1 MKRRIIAALMALCLC
16 IGLLPATALAA
27 TAGDDDSPVTLEYE
41 NDGIANDYSVNV
53 FVYTDQGENPVK
65 TLSVNDARMADNDM
79 KITVV
84 DSQYEIDHID
94 FDGVSTAE
102 TEWIAPDL
110 RSYSFTCSFVAI
122 TADTLNVSVYLRTV
136 QKKPTVEGDVYS
148 ERWLDVGLRV
158 YDSQL
163 LKMLHLED
171 QEVSPATE
179 IASIKWNF
187 YHGINDAVVDENSIN
202 RENDYWECVALDN
215 YHGWAI
221 PYNVQSLEIT
231 YRDNAGANEQ
241 TVTIPAG
248 DLCFV
253 RGTIAGQPGY
263 EIQSGNEDLHIVYF
277 YNETDGNA
285 GNHYFPYA
293 IRFVEDGEAL
303 GDQMPPDPTYQDS
316 LYQFVNWEQN
326 DWDGDGTPFLSTTI
340 VNDDLTV
347 FARKMS
353 SASGGTEIHISNED
367 NRLFD
372 RVAELF
378 NEESQSDPELSAGD
392 IQKDSV
398 QIVVRDSGN
407 NATDKGGDGDRWMLV
422 NDDWYLVYSTYGLDH
437 IDFTHIESIDVY
449 FKVAGSDEEHKV
461 SIPVGEYPGDI
472 SVRMSDTE
480 NVVDLLVNG
489 PEVLP
494 RPEDPDPEP
503 GDDYAITG
511 IDKALVDSDEEKATA
526 TAAGIDVV
534 DYNYP
539 DAESGKVIIPDEDGA
554 TVTLLYAITVTGKA
568 GATFT
573 VTDEDADLVAGSVT
587 EDTAN
592 DTFSGTIPEEG
603 TITFYVSK
611 TFTAADING
620 DGNLT
625 NTATVAGKNEDDA
638 DPDEDEDTEET
649 PAEEDVTTIPLDVY
663 VYLRVEG
670 SGQNGELTDEDLAT
684 IAEWKLEKSNPD
696 DYYILG
702 KLSGVGLPEDILTD
716 GELTYEKYATYI
728 KQAFTDSKFMAYK
741 ENSVIDED
749 FLNGIAW
756 ENLVWA
762 SGAPGY
768 ESETQEGNC
777 LHLDGVLKLKSS
789 YDLTYDANGGT
800 INGNP
805 TFDVN
810 NITPANPTNY
820 KLGEETDY
828 TAPTHADEGTEDVLF
843 AGWTLTNT
851 EGKIYSVEDAKNG
864 SVPAA
869 VDAVDLT
876 KNDTVYALWSYDED
890 NDGTPDINEIIVTPA
905 DITIYTGGMGY
916 GGVTDAEGN
925 VIDEY
930 EGSGLP
936 KPGYHITLPA
946 GLADELGLK
955 DGIDLAKALSFS
967 YSGTDELTGEAVT
980 RAWDM
985 TCAGVYSNT
994 PLRYVYSLNADKVTD
1009 TEVRLL
1015 FKDAEGNVKD
1025 NDQIDMSAE
1034 APSAKYTMTINPGG
1048 LDQKAI
1054 KAVFTVNGGQP
1065 VERSVFIDTGTLTIR
1080 SITDPDQEVT
1090 TPIIASDD
1098 QVTGDTITAQ
1108 AGNGVTYHVNDSEV
1122 RVDAGRVELLVD
1134 EVSGSEEF
1142 NQALGDD
1149 AISEVEADAVLNV
1162 SLTTPAYDLAYL
1174 DLVDAQNGNAVVTV
1188 DSGELTIHWPVPA
1201 DAADDSKFYVVHY
1214 HDGMDRETPVDQN
1227 AVANINNTVKAATQ
1241 DGDYITFTTSTFSP
1255 FALVYEKDGTT
1266 PPVTQYT
1273 VTYDANGG
1281 RGTMASQTVNAGDSV
1296 TIRSNAFTRSNY
1308 AFDGWNT
1315 RADGRGTSYGPGD
1328 SLTVNGNI
1336 TLYAQWDYTGGG
1348 DYNPKDATLRFNS
1361 RGGTEFDDIVR
1372 DDPFEYNPYNKIPT
1386 RPGYRFTGW
1395 YDSSRLDDRYDEDE
1409 EISVPMGITTVWA
1422 GWEETSVPSM
1432 LNGDDHYAYIQGY
1445 SDGTVRP
1452 NANITRAQVA
1462 TIFFRLLD
1470 EDVRDDNLT
1479 TYNTFPDVDE
1489 DYWANTAIS
1498 TMASLGVINGRNSGL
1513 FDPDAYITRAE
1524 FAAICARFDDSGVD
1538 GITTFTDT
1546 VGHWAEDEISRA
1558 AALGWI
1564 QGYSDGTF
1572 RPNQYITRAQA
1583 VTMINR
1589 VLCRLPEDTD
1599 DLLSGMNTWTDCH
1612 EDDWFYLAIQEATN
1626 SHDFVAKDRVYESW
1640 TDLNRAPDWSRYE

>member
-1 MKRRIIAALMALCLC
+1 MYQPVGNWEVYNIVYVPDGEQIGNRMPPAPDYGTQDFVSWQTNRDGGGVTLTETTVINEPWTVYGTKTSAGGGTAYHVMRDSDSGRYNALQDELADLYNAEN
-16 IGLLPATALAA
+16 GTAYGK
-27 TAGDDDSPVTLEYE
+27 GDVQINTIQVNGEDGEYTNPIYHTNGWNDDSSYYYIYNIDAYASDLTPDKKNTRVPVNEVTGITVTGRIVDQEFTLTIPEDEFSLKEITNAGSADTIIEIRVLEKLDGIKKEIVKNQTDVPEGIKNITLPDENNKVTIPDGGSVTLLY
-41 NDGIANDYSVNV
+41 
-53 FVYTDQGENPVK
+53 
-65 TLSVNDARMADNDM
+65 
-79 KITVV
+79 KITVTG
-84 DSQYEIDHID
+84 DEKAQYIVTDE
-94 FDGVSTAE
+94 GATRVSG
-102 TEWIAPDL
+102 DQL
-110 RSYSFTCSFVAI
+110 SG
-122 TADTLNVSVYLRTV
+122 TL
-136 QKKPTVEGDVYS
+136 
-148 ERWLDVGLRV
+148 
-158 YDSQL
+158 
-163 LKMLHLED
+163 
-171 QEVSPATE
+171 
-179 IASIKWNF
+179 
-187 YHGINDAVVDENSIN
+187 DA
-202 RENDYWECVALDN
+202 
-215 YHGWAI
+215 
-221 PYNVQSLEIT
+221 
-231 YRDNAGANEQ
+231 
-241 TVTIPAG
+241 
-248 DLCFV
+248 
-253 RGTIAGQPGY
+253 
-263 EIQSGNEDLHIVYF
+263 
-277 YNETDGNA
+277 
-285 GNHYFPYA
+285 
-293 IRFVEDGEAL
+293 DGEAVIYVTKTFTEATDGKL
-303 GDQMPPDPTYQDS
+303 TNSATLQNNETTLPPDSGDDEDE
-316 LYQFVNWEQN
+316 VIV
-326 DWDGDGTPFLSTTI
+326 DVDG
-340 VNDDLTV
+340 
-347 FARKMS
+347 
-353 SASGGTEIHISNED
+353 ED
-367 NRLFD
+367 
-372 RVAELF
+372 
-378 NEESQSDPELSAGD
+378 
-392 IQKDSV
+392 
-398 QIVVRDSGN
+398 
-407 NATDKGGDGDRWMLV
+407 
-422 NDDWYLVYSTYGLDH
+422 
-437 IDFTHIESIDVY
+437 
-449 FKVAGSDEEHKV
+449 
-461 SIPVGEYPGDI
+461 
-472 SVRMSDTE
+472 
-480 NVVDLLVNG
+480 
-489 PEVLP
+489 
-494 RPEDPDPEP
+494 
-503 GDDYAITG
+503 DDYAITG
-511 IDKALVDSDEEKATA
+511 IDKALVDSDEEKAAA
-526 TAAGIDVV
+526 TAAGIDWA
-534 DYNYP
+534 DYDFP
-539 DAESGKVIIPDEDGA
+539 TDGKVIIPENG
-554 TVTLLYAITVTGKA
+554 TVTLLYAITVTGEESA
-568 GATFT
+568 AFT
-573 VTDEDADLVAGSVT
+573 VTDTGATLVSENVTAD
-587 EDTAN
+587 EN
-592 DTFSGTIPEEG
+592 DTFTGSIPDG
-603 TITFYVSK
+603 GSITFYVSK
-611 TFTAADING
+611 TFTATDING

-625 NTATVAGKNEDDA
+625 NTATVAGDA

-728 KQAFTDSKFMAYK
+728 KQAFTDDKFTAYK
-741 ENSVIDED
+741 GNSVIDED

-800 INGNP
+800 IGGNP

-820 KLGEETDY
+820 KLGEETGY
-828 TAPTHADEGTEDVLF
+828 TAPTHDDEGTKNVLF

-876 KNDTVYALWSYDED
+876 ETKTVYALWSYDED

-905 DITIYTGGMGY
+905 DITIYTGGTGY
-916 GGVTDAEGN
+916 GGVTNADGTI
-925 VIDEY
+925 IDDTS
-930 EGSGLP
+930 GSGLP

-946 GLADELGLK
+946 GLAAELGLG
-955 DGIDLAKALSFS
+955 DGIDLAGKLSFS
-967 YSGTDELTGEAVT
+967 YSGEDSLDGKEGTVT
-980 RAWDM
+980 RNWGM
-985 TCAGVYSNT
+985 SYMGVYSTNPT
-994 PLRYVYSLNADKVTD
+994 RYVYSLNADTVTD

-1015 FKDAEGNVKD
+1015 FKDAKGSVKE

-1034 APSAKYTMTINPGG
+1034 APSAEYTMTINPGG

-1065 VERSVFIDTGTLTIR
+1065 VERSVFIDTGVLTIR
-1080 SITDPDQEVT
+1080 SITDPDREVT
-1090 TPIIASDD
+1090 TPIVANGES
-1098 QVTGDTITAQ
+1098 VTGSTIIAQ
-1108 AGNGVTYHVNDSEV
+1108 AGNGVTYHVNESEV
-1122 RVDAGRVELLVD
+1122 PVAAERVHLLVD
-1134 EVSGSEEF
+1134 EVSDNQEF
-1142 NQALGDD
+1142 NQALGED
-1149 AISEVEADAVLNV
+1149 AISEVRTDEVLNV
-1162 SLTTPAYDLAYL
+1162 SLTNPAYDLAYL
-1174 DLVDAQNGNAVVTV
+1174 DLVDTQNGNAVVTV

-1201 DAADDSKFYVVHY
+1201 DAAEDSEFYVVHY

-1266 PPVTQYT
+1266 PADT
-1273 VTYDANGG
+1273 VTVTFKVVNGTWRNGSSQDIVHTINKGTSLAANSIAVPTG
-1281 RGTMASQTVNAGDSV
+1281 M
-1296 TIRSNAFTRSNY
+1296 
-1308 AFDGWNT
+1308 
-1315 RADGRGTSYGPGD
+1315 RADSG
-1328 SLTVNGNI
+1328 
-1336 TLYAQWDYTGGG
+1336 YTGGSWNTTPNTTTALNNDVTYTYSFTKSG
-1348 DYNPKDATLRFNS
+1348 GGEYNPKDATLRFNS
-1361 RGGTEFDDIVR
+1361 RGGTEFDDEVR
-1372 DDPFEYNPYNKIPT
+1372 DAPFEYNPYNKIPS

-1395 YDSSRLDDRYDEDE
+1395 YNNSSLDRRYPEDE
-1409 EISVPMGITTVWA
+1409 KIDVPLGITTVFA

>member
-27 TAGDDDSPVTLEYE
+27 TAGDDGSLVTLEYE
-41 NDGIANDYSVNV
+41 NDGIANNYRVNV
-53 FVYTDQGENPVK
+53 SVYTDQGENPVK

-136 QKKPTVEGDVYS
+136 QEKPAVEGDVYS

-163 LKMLHLED
+163 LKMLHLEG

-187 YHGINDAVVDENSIN
+187 YHGIDDAVVDENPIN
-202 RENDYWECVALDN
+202 RENDYWDCLALDN

-241 TVTIPAG
+241 TVTIPVG

-263 EIQSGNEDLHIVYF
+263 EIRSRNEDLRIVYF
-277 YNETDGNA
+277 YNETNGHA
-285 GNHYFPYA
+285 GNNYFPYA
-293 IRFVEDGEAL
+293 IRFVDDGEAL
-303 GDQMPPDPTYQDS
+303 GDQMPADPTYQDS

-326 DWDGDGTPFLSTTI
+326 DWDGDGMPFLSTTI

-353 SASGGTEIHISNED
+353 STSGGTEIHISNES
-367 NRLFD
+367 NQLFD

-407 NATDKGGDGDRWMLV
+407 RATDKGGTADGWIWPDE
-422 NDDWYLVYSTYGLDH
+422 DWYLVYSTYGLDH
-437 IDFTHIESIDVY
+437 IDFTQIESIDVY
-449 FKVAGSDEEHKV
+449 FKVAGSDEEHMV
-461 SIPVGEYPGDI
+461 TIPVGEYPGDI

-511 IDKALVDSDEEKATA
+511 IDKALVDSEDEKSAA
-526 TAAGIDVV
+526 QNAGIVV
-534 DYNYP
+534 DSYTYP
-539 DAESGKVIIPDEDGA
+539 NDEGTVIIPEDGA
-554 TVTLLYAITVTGKA
+554 VTLLYAITVEGEA
-568 GATFT
+568 GTAFT
-573 VTDEDADLVAGSVT
+573 VTDKDATLVAIDSVAIT
-587 EDTAN
+587 QTD
-592 DTFSGTIPEEG
+592 DTFTGSIPDG
-603 TITFYVSK
+603 GSITFYVSK
-611 TFTAADING
+611 TFDADDLVNASEG
-620 DGNLT
+620 DGTVLQ
-625 NTATVAGKNEDDA
+625 NTANVAGENEGDA
-638 DPDEDEDTEET
+638 DPDEAEDTEET
-649 PAEEDVTTIPLDVY
+649 PAEEEVTTISRDVY

-670 SGQNGELTDEDLAT
+670 TGDGGALTAEEQELVKDWGLTPSEPKT
-684 IAEWKLEKSNPD
+684 
-696 DYYILG
+696 YYILG
-702 KLSGVGLPEDILTD
+702 KLSDVELPEDIPTT
-716 GELTYEKYATYI
+716 GELNYETYAKYIT
-728 KQAFTDSKFMAYK
+728 QAFTDDKFTAHNDNKNVDDLLKQIDSWEKLSWAY
-741 ENSVIDED
+741 
-749 FLNGIAW
+749 
-756 ENLVWA
+756 
-762 SGAPGY
+762 GAPGY
-768 ESETQEGNC
+768 NVEGNC

-800 INGNP
+800 I
-805 TFDVN
+805 DS
-810 NITPANPTNY
+810 
-820 KLGEETDY
+820 EETKTVSDIPAEGAENY
-828 TAPTHADEGTEDVLF
+828 TLDTTIKPKYADESVLF
-843 AGWTLTNT
+843 AGWTLTDT

-869 VDAVDLT
+869 VDTVT
-876 KNDTVYALWSYDED
+876 KTVYALWSYDED

-905 DITIYTGGMGY
+905 DITIYTGGTGY
-916 GGVTDAEGN
+916 GGVTNADGTI
-925 VIDEY
+925 IDDTS
-930 EGSGLP
+930 GSGLP

-946 GLADELGLK
+946 GLAAELGLK
-955 DGIDLAKALSFS
+955 DGTDLANALSFS
-967 YSGTDELTGEAVT
+967 YSGIDTLTGQTVT

-985 TCAGVYSNT
+985 SCAGVYSNT
-994 PLRYVYSLNADKVTD
+994 PLRYVYSLNADTVTD

-1015 FKDAEGNVKD
+1015 FKDAGGNVKE
-1025 NDQIDMSAE
+1025 NDQIDMSAN
-1034 APSAKYTMTINPGG
+1034 APSAEYTMTINPGG

-1080 SITDPDQEVT
+1080 SITDPDREVT
-1090 TPIIASDD
+1090 TPIVANGES
-1098 QVTGDTITAQ
+1098 VTGSTIIAQ
-1108 AGNGVTYHVNDSEV
+1108 AGNGVTYHVNESEV
-1122 RVDAGRVELLVD
+1122 PVAAERVHLLVD
-1134 EVSGSEEF
+1134 EVSDNQEF
-1142 NQALGDD
+1142 NQALGED
-1149 AISEVEADAVLNV
+1149 AISEVKEDEALHA
-1162 SLTTPAYDLAYL
+1162 SLTNPMYDLAYL
-1174 DLVDAQNGNAVVTV
+1174 DLVDAENGNAVVTV
-1188 DSGELTIHWPVPA
+1188 ESGELTIHWPVPA
-1201 DAADDSKFYVVHY
+1201 DAAEDSDFYVVHY
-1214 HDGMDRETPVDQN
+1214 HDGMDRETAVDQD
-1227 AVANINNTVKAATQ
+1227 ALAGVENTVQEVEKTENGQ
-1241 DGDYITFTTSTFSP
+1241 YITFKTSTFSP
-1255 FALVYEKDGTT
+1255 FALVYEKTSTPAETVTVTFKISHGTWSDGTDSDR
-1266 PPVTQYT
+1266 T
-1273 VTYDANGG
+1273 VTITKGTALPAAQIPTGMQPDSGYTGG
-1281 RGTMASQTVNAGDSV
+1281 SWDTTPNTTTLLNSNV
-1296 TIRSNAFTRSNY
+1296 TYTYSFTRS
-1308 AFDGWNT
+1308 
-1315 RADGRGTSYGPGD
+1315 
-1328 SLTVNGNI
+1328 
-1336 TLYAQWDYTGGG
+1336 GGG
-1348 DYNPKDATLRFNS
+1348 EYNPKDATLRFNS

-1372 DDPFEYNPYNKIPT
+1372 NDPFKYNPYNKIPS

-1395 YDSSRLDDRYDEDE
+1395 YDSSRLDNRYDEDE
-1409 EISVPMGITTVWA
+1409 EISVPKGITTVFA
-1422 GWEETSVPSM
+1422 GWEETSVPGM

>member
-1 MKRRIIAALMALCLC
+1 MKMKRRIIAALMALCLC
-16 IGLLPATALAA
+16 IGLLPATALAVDDVGPA
-27 TAGDDDSPVTLEYE
+27 TDYITVANGGMSSDSGDV
-41 NDGIANDYSVNV
+41 I
-53 FVYTDQGENPVK
+53 
-65 TLSVNDARMADNDM
+65 
-79 KITVV
+79 ITVV
-84 DSQYEIDHID
+84 DSTTGQTLGRTTFQLDCLNNSFTITLTAKAASEYEIESVSYEGPYTSSQTATQWQID
-94 FDGVSTAE
+94 NWTDTYGNEFTVTLCPEHEAPRLPEGEIGYGEQDDWTAVRYYR
-102 TEWIAPDL
+102 L
-110 RSYSFTCSFVAI
+110 
-122 TADTLNVSVYLRTV
+122 
-136 QKKPTVEGDVYS
+136 
-148 ERWLDVGLRV
+148 
-158 YDSQL
+158 YDEQI
-163 LKMLHLED
+163 LKMLRFKGVT
-171 QEVSPATE
+171 VSPDTTIE
-179 IASIKWNF
+179 GVTPTWVTSFGTPGTGSDKSF
-187 YHGINDAVVDENSIN
+187 STQN
-202 RENDYWECVALDN
+202 REHDYWELSVTTTIDN
-215 YHGWAI
+215 LS
-221 PYNVQSLEIT
+221 NVQPGNLRKLTIT
-231 YRDNAGANEQ
+231 YDNGSGEQSVDIYSKDLRCVKGTEAGYDHHYVIEL
-241 TVTIPAG
+241 
-248 DLCFV
+248 DDDSF
-253 RGTIAGQPGY
+253 
-263 EIQSGNEDLHIVYF
+263 HIVYF
-277 YNETDGNA
+277 YNAEDANTTN
-285 GNHYFPYA
+285 FTLYA
-293 IRFVEDGEAL
+293 VEFVDHGQTLGEN
-303 GDQMPPDPTYQDS
+303 MPDPPTYAS
-316 LYQFVNWEQN
+316 GTYYQFVNWEQN
-326 DWDGDGTPFLSTTI
+326 SWNGTGLPLLSTTVINEDI
-340 VNDDLTV
+340 VA
-347 FARKMS
+347 FARKTS
-353 SASGGTEIHISNED
+353 TSTSGTQIEVSNED
-367 NRLFD
+367 NQLFD
-372 RVAELF
+372 RVAELY
-378 NEESQSDPELSAGD
+378 
-392 IQKDSV
+392 
-398 QIVVRDSGN
+398 
-407 NATDKGGDGDRWMLV
+407 NATVSDGGTTITGDSINKESVYIIATDADGDSTANANEDGWKLL
-422 NDDWYLVYSTYGLDH
+422 DEDWYRIFATIGTDNVDISTIQSITVHFQANGL
-437 IDFTHIESIDVY
+437 TGEQSVT
-449 FKVAGSDEEHKV
+449 
-461 SIPVGEYPGDI
+461 IPVGENAGDMTKLLDQI
-472 SVRMSDTE
+472 GGNVLQLEVIPKPTAPDDKELTGDTGLLSEGTVTVDCVGKSDHAAQTDGLLSGTYSIGEVYWSGTSTE
-480 NVVDLLVNG
+480 GAYYVDITSIA
-489 PEVLP
+489 
-494 RPEDPDPEP
+494 PDAYVTAYNTDVAPDHTLSPAGQESKT
-503 GDDYAITG
+503 ITL
-511 IDKALVDSDEEKATA
+511 KWVDSNWT
-526 TAAGIDVV
+526 V
-534 DYNYP
+534 DTDIP
-539 DAESGKVIIPDEDGA
+539 VI
-554 TVTLLYAITVTGKA
+554 
-568 GATFT
+568 FT
-573 VTDEDADLVAGSVT
+573 VTCDDEETPDPG
-587 EDTAN
+587 
-592 DTFSGTIPEEG
+592 EG
-603 TITFYVSK
+603 TIS
-611 TFTAADING
+611 
-620 DGNLT
+620 
-625 NTATVAGKNEDDA
+625 
-638 DPDEDEDTEET
+638 
-649 PAEEDVTTIPLDVY
+649 LDVY

-670 SGQNGELTDEDLAT
+670 TGEDGALTSDEQELVSSWGLT
-684 IAEWKLEKSNPD
+684 HSEPKT
-696 DYYILG
+696 YYILG

-728 KQAFTDSKFMAYK
+728 EQAFTDNKFTAHNDSEKVDDLLKQIDSWEKLSWAY
-741 ENSVIDED
+741 
-749 FLNGIAW
+749 
-756 ENLVWA
+756 
-762 SGAPGY
+762 GAPEYVG
-768 ESETQEGNC
+768 SDTLC

-789 YDLTYDANGGT
+789 YDLTYDANGGK
-800 INGNP
+800 INGED

-810 NITPANPTNY
+810 NITPLDPTNY
-820 KLGEETDY
+820 ELGKDTGY
-828 TAPTHADEGTEDVLF
+828 TAPTHVNVDDKTVLF
-843 AGWTLTNT
+843 AGWTLTDT
-851 EGKIYSVEDAKNG
+851 GEKIYSVEDAKNG

-876 KNDTVYALWSYDED
+876 EHDTVYALWSYDADKD
-890 NDGTPDINEIIVTPA
+890 NTPDINEIIVTPA

-1025 NDQIDMSAE
+1025 NDQINMSAN

-1080 SITDPDQEVT
+1080 SITDPDREVT
-1090 TPIIASDD
+1090 TPIVANGES
-1098 QVTGDTITAQ
+1098 VTGSTIIAQ
-1108 AGNGVTYHVNDSEV
+1108 AGNGVTYHVNESEV
-1122 RVDAGRVELLVD
+1122 PVAAERVHLLVD
-1134 EVSGSEEF
+1134 EVSDNQEF
-1142 NQALGDD
+1142 NRALGED
-1149 AISEVEADAVLNV
+1149 AISEVRTDEVLNV
-1162 SLTTPAYDLAYL
+1162 SLTNPAYDLAYL
-1174 DLVDAQNGNAVVTV
+1174 DLVDTQNGNAVVTV

-1201 DAADDSKFYVVHY
+1201 DAAEDSDFYVVHY

-1241 DGDYITFTTSTFSP
+1241 DGDCITFTTSTFSP
-1255 FALVYEKDGTT
+1255 FALVYEKTSTPTEQVTVTFKVVNGTWRNGSSQNIVYTINKGTT
-1266 PPVTQYT
+1266 LASNSIAVPTGMQPESGYT
-1273 VTYDANGG
+1273 GGSWDTTPNTTTTLNGNVTYTY
-1281 RGTMASQTVNAGDSV
+1281 R
-1296 TIRSNAFTRSNY
+1296 FTRS
-1308 AFDGWNT
+1308 
-1315 RADGRGTSYGPGD
+1315 
-1328 SLTVNGNI
+1328 
-1336 TLYAQWDYTGGG
+1336 GGG
-1348 DYNPKDATLRFNS
+1348 EYNPKDATLRFNS

-1372 DDPFEYNPYNKIPT
+1372 DDPFEYNPYNKIPS

-1395 YDSSRLDDRYDEDE
+1395 YDSSRLDNRYDEDE

-1479 TYNTFPDVDE
+1479 SYNTFPDVDE

>member
-27 TAGDDDSPVTLEYE
+27 GGSNTATGDYISLDYGTGSADIKITVNVFYDGEQIDTFTVNDGARSGNEMEIRLLETQKDLYDIESVDINPGGGAILTGSADSWDLGIWSVFDNPDVVIDVTLCDQYEPPEIVNKHDDWYDLTLEYRLYE
-41 NDGIANDYSVNV
+41 PQMLELLYLNGDADVNKDTTVSSIDVHFVDSYGISEDADLNSLPTGANNLPYR
-53 FVYTDQGENPVK
+53 YM
-65 TLSVNDARMADNDM
+65 TLS
-79 KITVV
+79 
-84 DSQYEIDHID
+84 
-94 FDGVSTAE
+94 
-102 TEWIAPDL
+102 
-110 RSYSFTCSFVAI
+110 
-122 TADTLNVSVYLRTV
+122 
-136 QKKPTVEGDVYS
+136 
-148 ERWLDVGLRV
+148 DVG
-158 YDSQL
+158 D
-163 LKMLHLED
+163 KGN
-171 QEVSPATE
+171 P
-179 IASIKWNF
+179 
-187 YHGINDAVVDENSIN
+187 
-202 RENDYWECVALDN
+202 DN
-215 YHGWAI
+215 IRY
-221 PYNVQSLEIT
+221 LEIT
-231 YRDNAGANEQ
+231 YDNNDGRGEK
-241 TVTIPAG
+241 TVKIYSG
-248 DLCFV
+248 DLRYV
-253 RGTIAGQPGY
+253 GKKVAGFPIY
-263 EIQSGNEDLHIVYF
+263 EIEARDDSESIVAF
-277 YNETDGNA
+277 YIEEGAESTTWSLYDVK
-285 GNHYFPYA
+285 
-293 IRFVEDGEAL
+293 FVKNGEAL
-303 GDQMPPDPTYQDS
+303 GYDRMPEDPTFPNTKYV
-316 LYQFVNWEQN
+316 FTNW
-326 DWDGDGTPFLSTTI
+326 DKSVDGGDPFLPYDPVTDHTVVYAQKTST
-340 VNDDLTV
+340 
-347 FARKMS
+347 S
-353 SASGGTEIHISNED
+353 GYGGTEYHAMNTGNALLDRFLELYNTENNTEYGLNDIDLDSFKIQVNGLDSDATNPNYWNNGWRSNND
-367 NRLFD
+367 YYRIINSTIDLGWQ
-372 RVAELF
+372 
-378 NEESQSDPELSAGD
+378 NETVSNTHVPHEQAQSITIYADVKGIPVEVVIPCGTNPGEIGKS
-392 IQKDSV
+392 SV
-398 QIVVRDSGN
+398 QDNIVQLIV
-407 NATDKGGDGDRWMLV
+407 NAPPKAPTDEDLTGDPDIPDDTGLLGDGAVTVECIKADADHESV
-422 NDDWYLVYSTYGLDH
+422 TYGL
-437 IDFTHIESIDVY
+437 
-449 FKVAGSDEEHKV
+449 KKG
-461 SIPVGEYPGDI
+461 
-472 SVRMSDTE
+472 
-480 NVVDLLVNG
+480 
-489 PEVLP
+489 
-494 RPEDPDPEP
+494 
-503 GDDYAITG
+503 YAIGEVEWRGTG
-511 IDKALVDSDEEKATA
+511 DAAAYYVD
-526 TAAGIDVV
+526 
-534 DYNYP
+534 
-539 DAESGKVIIPDEDGA
+539 
-554 TVTLLYAITVTGKA
+554 ITVTDDPYVVAYNNDDGVDVTHRITGEDTKTITLKWVGGEWSVSSA
-568 GATFT
+568 TPVTFT
-573 VTDEDADLVAGSVT
+573 VTCEEDDPTEPDFDADDLAGVDVKVICVQNFTDHKYETTLKDAPSTAYTTNIESFEGSFGGVGVDWKCTVSIDTDVFVGLFNSKAAEESWGTHAFSYATPDELVFYYTEASGWLCASDPTFTISVT
-587 EDTAN
+587 E
-592 DTFSGTIPEEG
+592 
-603 TITFYVSK
+603 
-611 TFTAADING
+611 
-620 DGNLT
+620 
-625 NTATVAGKNEDDA
+625 
-638 DPDEDEDTEET
+638 
-649 PAEEDVTTIPLDVY
+649 
-663 VYLRVEG
+663 
-670 SGQNGELTDEDLAT
+670 Q
-684 IAEWKLEKSNPD
+684 KSQ
-696 DYYILG
+696 Y
-702 KLSGVGLPEDILTD
+702 T
-716 GELTYEKYATYI
+716 
-728 KQAFTDSKFMAYK
+728 
-741 ENSVIDED
+741 
-749 FLNGIAW
+749 
-756 ENLVWA
+756 
-762 SGAPGY
+762 
-768 ESETQEGNC
+768 
-777 LHLDGVLKLKSS
+777 
-789 YDLTYDANGGT
+789 LTYDANGGT
-800 INGNP
+800 IDSKE
-805 TFDVN
+805 TKTVS
-810 NITPANPTNY
+810 NIPAEGAENY
-820 KLGEETDY
+820 TLDTTIKPKY
-828 TAPTHADEGTEDVLF
+828 ADESVLF
-843 AGWTLTNT
+843 AGWTTDSSAQ
-851 EGKIYSVEDAKNG
+851 GQIYSVEDAKNG

-876 KNDTVYALWSYDED
+876 ETKTVYALWSYDED
-890 NDGTPDINEIIVTPA
+890 KDGTPDINEIIVTPA

-1108 AGNGVTYHVNDSEV
+1108 AGENMIYYVNDSEV

-1162 SLTTPAYDLAYL
+1162 SLTNPTYDLAYL
-1174 DLVDAQNGNAVVTV
+1174 DLVDAENGNAVVTV
-1188 DSGELTIHWPVPA
+1188 ESGELTIHWPVPA
-1201 DAADDSKFYVVHY
+1201 DAAEDSDFYVVHY
-1214 HDGMDRETPVDQN
+1214 HDGMDRETAVDQD
-1227 AVANINNTVKAATQ
+1227 ALAGVENTVQEVEKTENGQ
-1241 DGDYITFTTSTFSP
+1241 YITFKTSTFSP
-1255 FALVYEKDGTT
+1255 FALVYEKTSTPAETVTVTFKISHGTWSDGTDSDR
-1266 PPVTQYT
+1266 T
-1273 VTYDANGG
+1273 VTITKGTALPAAQIPTGMQPDSGYTGG
-1281 RGTMASQTVNAGDSV
+1281 SWDTTPNTTTLLNSNV
-1296 TIRSNAFTRSNY
+1296 TYTYSFTRS
-1308 AFDGWNT
+1308 
-1315 RADGRGTSYGPGD
+1315 
-1328 SLTVNGNI
+1328 
-1336 TLYAQWDYTGGG
+1336 GGG
-1348 DYNPKDATLRFNS
+1348 EYNPKDATLRFNS

-1372 DDPFEYNPYNKIPT
+1372 NDPFKYNPYNKIPS

-1395 YDSSRLDDRYDEDE
+1395 YDSSRLDNRYDEDE
-1409 EISVPMGITTVWA
+1409 EISVPKGITTVFA